1 MQESPAERR
10 GGSIARGAIIAA
22 MIVAYGWIMGLP
34 ESSFTQMLI
43 VGVVLQVLVI
53 LIRKFVPADQMAR
66 AQDVFELVADGVT
79 VLCFALAVF
88 GGITKVPESL

>member
-1 MQESPAERR
+1 MDTPAERR
-10 GGSIARGAIIAA
+10 LGSLWRGVVIAA
-22 MIVAYGWIMGLP
+22 MIVAYGWTMGLP
-34 ESSFTQMLI
+34 QSSFTQMLVI
-43 VGVVLQVLVI
+43 GVLLQFLVI

-88 GGITKVPESL
+88 GGIAKVPDGL